1 MTLDWKTKYQK
12 SLRGVVVFAACFT
25 SPIGRPRFNKAIF
38 ESLALIKWH
47 AQEHML
53 PCLTPATER
62 TGAMLVRAGA
72 LSLSVW

>member
-53 PCLTPATER
+53 PCLAPAMESAGT
-62 TGAMLVRAGA
+62 MWVRARP
-72 LSLSVW
+72 LSLSAW